1 MFTGSKAAEQ
11 AAFML
16 DRGKMIV
23 SAYVN
28 TMRGTFPRQKQI
40 GPGRWSRNKR
50 LRPERRLAGLSINS
64 RSRGANGNGGFAA
77 TQSQL
82 REREGTTL
90 RPVCPTGRKRRRR
103 AEGFERLHVPEK
115 LQFYNVARGSTAEVR
130 SLLYVIEDN
139 FSQSGPEAAALR
151 SEVVST
157 GKLVSGLIRATE
169 GRKPGRRNS

>member
-64 RSRGANGNGGFAA
+64 RNRGANGNGGFAV

-82 REREGTTL
+82 RQREEAT
-90 RPVCPTGRKRRRR
+90 RRR

-139 FSQSGPEAAALR
+139 FPQSASQSIVLR
-151 SEVVST
+151 DEIVGV
-157 GKLVSGLIRATE
+157 GKLVSGLIRSTE
-169 GRKPGRRNS
+169 GRKTAGHI

>member
-28 TMRGTFPRQKQI
+28 TMRDTFPRQKQI
-40 GPGRWSRNKR
+40 DPGRWSRNKR

-64 RSRGANGNGGFAA
+64 RNRRANGNGGFAVM
-77 TQSQL
+77 QSHL
-82 REREGTTL
+82 RQREGAT
-90 RPVCPTGRKRRRR
+90 RRR
-103 AEGFERLHVPEK
+103 AEGFERLHLPEK

-139 FSQSGPEAAALR
+139 FAQSAYGAAALR
-151 SEVVST
+151 DEVVSV
-157 GKLVSGLIRATE
+157 GKLVSGLIRSTE
-169 GRKPGRRNS
+169 DRQGNA